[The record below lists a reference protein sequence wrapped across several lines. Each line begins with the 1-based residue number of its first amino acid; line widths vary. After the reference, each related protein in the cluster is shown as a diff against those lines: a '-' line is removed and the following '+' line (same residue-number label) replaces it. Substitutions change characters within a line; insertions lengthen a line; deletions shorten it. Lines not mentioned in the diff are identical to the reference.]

1 MEAHSTNL
9 QVIRW
14 PVSYVMTIFYSSK
27 QGKNQSNTWQRPTF
41 VKFLFLILIH
51 VRLNLSVA
59 CGRLNCRAYSTVL
72 VITVER
78 GRVCFLVEFWS
89 S

>member
-1 MEAHSTNL
+1 MG
-9 QVIRW
+9 W
-14 PVSYVMTIFYSSK
+14 PVSYVITIFYSSK
-27 QGKNQSNTWQRPTF
+27 QGDNQSNTWQRPTL

-59 CGRLNCRAYSTVL
+59 CAQFNCHAYSIVL
-72 VITVER
+72 VITVDC
-78 GRVCFLVEFWS
+78 GRVCFLAEFWS